1 MAIDIFLKSW
11 VVSERFVRNTAGYRI
26 GYGLDF
32 QIFGLNVGKSG
43 FSYTRAVRRRTAGW
57 IYTRA
62 SRPTGSWWFG
72 GSPSGSDSNF
82 LRVVS
87 SFPNRRLSDNMLN
100 TPKIRV
106 APSCASSPGSTPVGT
121 GLPIRRHSNVE
132 RRGSTIN
139 LSPPSVIY
147 VYITHDIF
155 ECARSRAFHIYRSC
169 ARVAAGQ
176 RAHNAN
182 DYVSPAS
189 QWPSSE
195 TVHGQGVCLG
205 ERATT
210 GPWTPDGK
218 FSKAF

>member
-1 MAIDIFLKSW
+1 MEYYVLWKKYLDYFQIVDSD
-11 VVSERFVRNTAGYRI
+11 VGES
-26 GYGLDF
+26 LDF
-32 QIFGLNVGKSG
+32 LLSLPAHARSLSQN
-43 FSYTRAVRRRTAGW
+43 RR
-57 IYTRA
+57 IDYTRA
-62 SRPTGSWWFG
+62 SHPTGSWWFS

-147 VYITHDIF
+147 VYIYIYSNVRVCMYFTIIFRLYLSPPKNTHTI
-155 ECARSRAFHIYRSC
+155 
-169 ARVAAGQ
+169 
-176 RAHNAN
+176 
-182 DYVSPAS
+182 
-189 QWPSSE
+189 
-195 TVHGQGVCLG
+195 
-205 ERATT
+205 
-210 GPWTPDGK
+210 
-218 FSKAF
+218 